1 MTEDGASASP
11 GTSEDS
17 SRRDESRMARMSFG
31 DHLDELRTRLIRAML
46 GVVVGT
52 IVSLVFGKEILSII
66 FAPLFVVQAAHG
78 LPPSLQALSPTAG
91 FIAYLKIGF
100 LAGLILTMPWV
111 LYQIWR
117 FVASGLYAH
126 EQRFVRRMVPASVGL
141 FIIGVLFLYFIVLP
155 IVLHFFI
162 TFNRSFSP
170 PDPQRST
177 VQKWLFGQ
185 TEETEAELDIPEL
198 GHLSVVSEDPEAP
211 EVGTYWVNRIDKR
224 LKVKTPT
231 EVLSVALRRDASF
244 SPVNSQFAIDFYITF
259 VLMLM
264 LAFGIAFELPI
275 VVFFLAW
282 SGIVPADTM
291 AKGRR
296 YVLFGIVVAGAML
309 TPPDVI
315 SQILLA
321 LPMYTL
327 FEVGLMV
334 ARATE
339 RRVKSRA

>member
-1 MTEDGASASP
+1 MTEDGASPSP

-17 SRRDESRMARMSFG
+17 SAQAESRMARMSFG
-31 DHLDELRTRLIRAML
+31 DHLDDLRSCLVRALL

-52 IVSLVFGKEILSII
+52 IISLVFGKEILSII

-78 LPPSLQALSPTAG
+78 LPPNLQALAPTAG

-111 LYQIWR
+111 LYQIWS
-117 FVASGLYAH
+117 FVASGLYAR
-126 EQRFVRRMVPASVGL
+126 EQRFVRRLMPASVGL
-141 FIIGVLFLYFIVLP
+141 FILGVLFLYFIVLP

-162 TFNRSFSP
+162 TFNSSFIP
-170 PDPQRST
+170 PDPRQSPI
-177 VQKWLFGQ
+177 QKWLFGQ
-185 TEETEAELDIPEL
+185 PEEVKPAVDIPEL
-198 GHLSVVSEDPEAP
+198 GHLPVLSEDPETP
-211 EVGTYWVNRIDKR
+211 EVGAYWVNRTDKR

-231 EVLSVALRRDASF
+231 EVLSVALQRDASF
-244 SPVNSQFAIDFYITF
+244 SPVNSQFAIDFYISF

-282 SGIVPADTM
+282 SGIVPADSM

-315 SQILLA
+315 SQVLLA
-321 LPMYTL
+321 LPMYAL
-327 FEVGLMV
+327 FELGLMV
-334 ARATE
+334 ARITE
-339 RRVKSRA
+339 RRRES